1 MSLSLSERSSSLC
14 GMYGTSCLKSF
25 EFVLGFLWVQI
36 KMLCKVLEFIDQV
49 CLLFSLFV
57 DLINNKCQNH
67 QILLKKSE
75 NLQGIRLLVYHVV
88 KKSFKWFWKSWTHYV
103 LDILDLENFEPF
115 KIWISL
121 NFIEFSV
128 FQTLTISN
136 WKVMNTKNSQ
146 LIKIYKVH
154 LGHIYI
160 LHHLVLKESCF

>member
-1 MSLSLSERSSSLC
+1 
-14 GMYGTSCLKSF
+14 MYGTSCLKLF

-88 KKSFKWFWKSWTHYV
+88 KKVLSDSEKVGHTMYWTFWIWK
-103 LDILDLENFEPF
+103 ILNHSNFEF
-115 KIWISL
+115 
-121 NFIEFSV
+121 
-128 FQTLTISN
+128 
-136 WKVMNTKNSQ
+136 
-146 LIKIYKVH
+146 H
-154 LGHIYI
+154 
-160 LHHLVLKESCF
+160 